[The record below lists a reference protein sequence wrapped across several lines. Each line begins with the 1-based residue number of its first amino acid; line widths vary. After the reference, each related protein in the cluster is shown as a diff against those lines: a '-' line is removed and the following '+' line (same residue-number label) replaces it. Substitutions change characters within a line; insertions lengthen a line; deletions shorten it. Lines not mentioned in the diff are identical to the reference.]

1 MGNVGIRDGD
11 AEKSECTGIRAEVS
25 TRQRSATLLLL
36 AAALLL
42 TAFSRARAADSSGAR
57 LVAIHADRGGDVIVA
72 YADSLVW
79 IHTTSGEQSPIALP
93 SSVSRVDAFA
103 SSTEGTLYLAAQGS
117 GIWVSDDQGKTWRSG
132 NAGLAGGKVGGLA
145 AHADQGRTVYAYVV
159 AEGIHRSE
167 DAGRSWQLMDAG
179 PEDMTGPFIHTDMP
193 GSMQTGWLFA
203 ATKHG
208 ISRSMDCFCLWRD
221 TGTLA
226 AEVYAL
232 TYDPDR
238 PERLFAA
245 ADSGILRSDD
255 GGEGWAAASAPVP
268 AIRTLSH
275 AMNGALYA
283 GSAGGEVFVS
293 TDAARSWRRVHGFPP

>member
-1 MGNVGIRDGD
+1 MEIIGSRDGE
-11 AEKSECTGIRAEVS
+11 AEESECTSIRTAVGAC
-25 TRQRSATLLLL
+25 RRSATLLLL

-42 TAFSRARAADSSGAR
+42 TAFTGARAAGSSGAR
-57 LVAIHADRGGDVIVA
+57 LVAIHADRSGDVVVA
-72 YADSLVW
+72 YADSLVR

-103 SSTEGTLYLAAQGS
+103 SSTEGTFFLAARGS
-117 GIWVSDDQGKTWRSG
+117 GIWVSDDRGKTWRSG
-132 NAGLAGGKVGGLA
+132 NSGLPGGKVGALA

-193 GSMQTGWLFA
+193 GSMRTGWLFA
-203 ATKHG
+203 ATKDG

-221 TGTLA
+221 AGALA

-238 PERLFAA
+238 PERIFAA
-245 ADSGILRSDD
+245 TDSGILRSDD
-255 GGEGWAAASAPVP
+255 GGEGWAAAGAPVP
-268 AIRTLSH
+268 TIRTLSH

-283 GSAGGEVFVS
+283 GSAGGELFVS